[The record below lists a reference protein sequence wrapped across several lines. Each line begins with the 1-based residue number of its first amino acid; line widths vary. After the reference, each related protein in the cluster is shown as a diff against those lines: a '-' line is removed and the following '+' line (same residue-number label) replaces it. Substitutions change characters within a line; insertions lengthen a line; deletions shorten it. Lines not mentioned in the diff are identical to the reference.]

1 MRAAVFHAP
10 GDVRIESVPEPPPP
24 GPGELLIK
32 VSKAALCGTDSAEW
46 DHGPLLARP
55 PVILGHEFTG
65 QVVAAG
71 PGTAGPG
78 TAGPHAGG
86 PEPRGFAPGARVVS
100 GAGISCGTCAW
111 CAAGR
116 TNLCASYQ
124 TLGLHRDGG
133 LAEYVLSPASIC
145 RAVPDG
151 LDDIGAAMAQPLA
164 VALHAARRGK
174 VAPGQSCVV
183 IGAGGIGAF
192 IVAAAAALGAAPLV
206 VVDVAAG
213 RLETVAALGATHTVL
228 AGTGLAGTGPVGSGN
243 AMRSDPVEAV
253 LAAVGAE
260 GAHLVIEAS
269 GAPGSPAAALE
280 MVCRGGDVVIVGLQ
294 HHPFGI
300 DLFSVATREVDL
312 HGTLAHVCGEDLS
325 EAVAVLA
332 GTPLARTVLGDVIPL
347 DDLVEGGLRPLA
359 ERKAHGKIVVDVQG
373 SI

>member
-1 MRAAVFHAP
+1 MKAAFFRAP
-10 GDVRIESVPEPPPP
+10 GDVRIESVPEPAAP

-65 QVVAAG
+65 TVVAAG
-71 PGTAGPG
+71 PDVMGAEPG
-78 TAGPHAGG
+78 
-86 PEPRGFAPGARVVS
+86 GFAPGSRVVS

-111 CAAGR
+111 CIAGR

-145 RAVPDG
+145 RAVPDE
-151 LDDIGAAMAQPLA
+151 LDDVGAAMAQPLA

-174 VAPGQSCVV
+174 VGPGRSCVV

-192 IVAAAAALGAAPLV
+192 IVAAAAALGAGPLV
-206 VVDVAAG
+206 AVDIADG
-213 RLETVAALGATHTVL
+213 RLATAGELGATHLV
-228 AGTGLAGTGPVGSGN
+228 N
-243 AMRSDPVEAV
+243 AERGDPVQAV
-253 LAAVGAE
+253 LAAVGPD
-260 GAHLVIEAS
+260 GAHVVIEAS
-269 GAPGSPAAALE
+269 GAPASPAAALE
-280 MVCRGGDVVIVGLQ
+280 MLRRGGDVVIVGLQ
-294 HHPFGI
+294 AQPFVI
-300 DLFSVATREVDL
+300 NLFDVATREVDL

-325 EAVAVLA
+325 AAVSVLA

-347 DDLVEGGLRPLA
+347 GDLVDGGLRPLA
-359 ERKAHGKIVVDVQG
+359 ERKAHGKIVVDLEG
-373 SI
+373 SLA

>member
-1 MRAAVFHAP
+1 MRAAVFRAP
-10 GDVRIESVPEPPPP
+10 GDVRIEPVPEPPPP

-32 VSKAALCGTDSAEW
+32 VSRAALCGTDSAEW

-71 PGTAGPG
+71 PEPG
-78 TAGPHAGG
+78 
-86 PEPRGFAPGARVVS
+86 GFAPGDRVVS
-100 GAGISCGTCAW
+100 GAGISCGRCEW

-151 LDDIGAAMAQPLA
+151 LDDTGAAMAQPLA

-174 VAPGQSCVV
+174 VGTGRSCVV
-183 IGAGGIGAF
+183 IGVGGVGAF
-192 IVAAAAALGAAPLV
+192 IVAAAAALGANPLIA
-206 VVDVAAG
+206 VDIADG
-213 RLETVAALGATHTVL
+213 RLATAAELGATQLV
-228 AGTGLAGTGPVGSGN
+228 N
-243 AMRSDPVEAV
+243 AERGDPVQAA
-253 LAAVGAE
+253 LATVGAE
-260 GAHLVIEAS
+260 GAHVVIEAS
-269 GAPGSPAAALE
+269 GAPASPAAALR
-280 MVCRGGDVVIVGLQ
+280 MVRRGGDVVIVGLQ
-294 HHPFGI
+294 AHPFGI

-325 EAVAVLA
+325 AAVTVLA
-332 GTPLARTVLGDVIPL
+332 GTRLAATVLGDVIPL
-347 DDLVEGGLRPLA
+347 DELVEGGLRPLA
-359 ERKAHGKIVVDVQG
+359 ERKAHGKIVVDLEG
-373 SI
+373 SGS

>member
-10 GDVRIESVPEPPPP
+10 GDVRIEPVPEPAAP
-24 GPGELLIK
+24 GPGELLIR

-65 QVVAAG
+65 QVVAVG
-71 PGTAGPG
+71 PGTSGPQ
-78 TAGPHAGG
+78 ADGG
-86 PEPRGFAPGARVVS
+86 PEPGGFAPGTRVVS
-100 GAGISCGTCAW
+100 GAGISCGRCAW

-145 RAVPDG
+145 RAVPDE

-164 VALHAARRGK
+164 VALHAARRGR
-174 VAPGQSCVV
+174 VGTGRSCVV

-192 IVAAAAALGAAPLV
+192 IVAAAAALGARPLV
-206 VVDVAAG
+206 AVDVAAD
-213 RLETVAALGATHTVL
+213 RLETAAALGATHLV
-228 AGTGLAGTGPVGSGN
+228 N
-243 AMRSDPVEAV
+243 AEGGDPVREV
-253 LAAVGAE
+253 LSADPE
-260 GAHLVIEAS
+260 GAYVVIEAS
-269 GAPGSPAAALE
+269 GAPASPAAALE
-280 MVCRGGDVVIVGLQ
+280 MVRRGGDVVIVGLQ

-300 DLFSVATREVDL
+300 DLFSVATREVDM

-325 EAVAVLA
+325 EAVSVLA
-332 GTPLARTVLGDVIPL
+332 GTPLARTVLGEVIPL
-347 DDLVEGGLRPLA
+347 DDLVDGGLRPLA
-359 ERKAHGKIVVDVQG
+359 ERKAHGKIVVDLEG
-373 SI
+373 SLA

>member
-1 MRAAVFHAP
+1 MVWGPAPAA
-10 GDVRIESVPEPPPP
+10 P

-65 QVVAAG
+65 TVVAAG
-71 PGTAGPG
+71 PDVMGAEPG
-78 TAGPHAGG
+78 
-86 PEPRGFAPGARVVS
+86 GFAPGSRVVS

-111 CAAGR
+111 CIAGR

-145 RAVPDG
+145 RAVPDE
-151 LDDIGAAMAQPLA
+151 LDDVGAAMAQPLA

-174 VAPGQSCVV
+174 VGPGRSCVV

-192 IVAAAAALGAAPLV
+192 IVAAAAALGAGPLV
-206 VVDVAAG
+206 AVDIADG
-213 RLETVAALGATHTVL
+213 RLATAGELGATHLV
-228 AGTGLAGTGPVGSGN
+228 N
-243 AMRSDPVEAV
+243 AERGDPVQAV
-253 LAAVGAE
+253 LAAVGPD
-260 GAHLVIEAS
+260 GAHVVIEAS
-269 GAPGSPAAALE
+269 GAPASPAAALE
-280 MVCRGGDVVIVGLQ
+280 MLRRGGDVVIVGLQ
-294 HHPFGI
+294 AQPFVI
-300 DLFSVATREVDL
+300 NLFDVATREVDL

-325 EAVAVLA
+325 AAVSVLA

-347 DDLVEGGLRPLA
+347 GDLVDGGLRPLA
-359 ERKAHGKIVVDVQG
+359 ERKAHGKIVVDLEG
-373 SI
+373 SLA